1 MLLQIKPALRQV
13 WRGPGTVQ
21 IGLDPRF
28 GMVLDGLT
36 PGDRTLLDR
45 LRAGAGEQS
54 GGADRDRALLR
65 LLSEGGVLVEAR
77 THAPPLG
84 RFGSARAR
92 LAPDAATWSVV
103 HRRGGGD
110 GWDLLAA
117 RAGRCVEVVGGG
129 RTGAAIATTL
139 ACAGVGSVRMD
150 DDTLVTDADVS
161 PASVP
166 ATAVGSVRRDAV
178 DVEIGRLFRRPP
190 TPASAGPEP
199 AGRTQPGGTRPD
211 RGDQPARPPT
221 KPAPDLVVLIEHGAA
236 DALAAQRLVGA
247 DVPHLSVVVREGTIV
262 VGPLVLPGSS
272 PCLRCLD
279 LHRADRDPAWPR
291 ILAQLMAERRGPA
304 GGRLV
309 VAAEETASSL
319 LGASLAALQVLGH
332 LDGLHLATTRQDPAR
347 SRPAAVG
354 ATLEVELPDGL
365 ASRRDWPAHPSCGCH
380 WPPAGGAWPA
390 AAQDGGRPATMGQ

>member
-1 MLLQIKPALRQV
+1 MQLQIKPALRQV
-13 WRGPGTVQ
+13 WRAPGTVQ

-36 PGDRTLLDR
+36 PDDRTLLDR
-45 LRAGAGEQS
+45 LRS
-54 GGADRDRALLR
+54 GADAPTSGAARDQALLR
-65 LLSEGGVLVEAR
+65 LLGEGGVLVETR
-77 THAPPLG
+77 SQAPPPVRSG
-84 RFGSARAR
+84 GARAR

-103 HRRGGGD
+103 HGPGGGD

-139 ACAGVGSVRMD
+139 ACAGVGSVRLE
-150 DDTLVTDADVS
+150 DDTLVTDADIS

-166 ATAVGSVRRDAV
+166 AAAVGTVRRDAV
-178 DVEIGRLFRRPP
+178 QGAIGRLFRRPP
-190 TPASAGPEP
+190 SPGAARRDPAEAPSPGRDPGPGP
-199 AGRTQPGGTRPD
+199 A
-211 RGDQPARPPT
+211 A
-221 KPAPDLVVLIEHGAA
+221 DLVVLIEHGAA
-236 DALAAQRLVGA
+236 DALAAEYLVGA

-291 ILAQLMAERRGPA
+291 ILAQLVAERRGPA

-309 VAAEETASSL
+309 TEAEETASSL

-332 LDGLHLATTRQDPAR
+332 LDGLHLATTAR
-347 SRPAAVG
+347 GLTGGRPAAVG

-365 ASRRDWPAHPSCGCH
+365 ACRRDWPAHPACGCH
-380 WPPAGGAWPA
+380 WPPPGDGWPA
-390 AAQDGGRPATMGQ
+390 AAQDRDRPATMGQ